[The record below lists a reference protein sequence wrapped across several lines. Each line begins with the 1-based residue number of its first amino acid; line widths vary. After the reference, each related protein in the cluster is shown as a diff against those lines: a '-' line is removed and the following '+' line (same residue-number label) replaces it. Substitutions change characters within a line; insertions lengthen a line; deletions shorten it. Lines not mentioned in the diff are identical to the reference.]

1 MSDFVVV
8 DASLV
13 FKWLVEEENSDVAH
27 AILQVWD
34 RQGIGLAAPHLMPF
48 EVTNALHRRVV
59 RGELAVDVAADLMQD
74 LMSLGTVLH
83 QTPELHGQALKLA
96 SSLRPGAA
104 YDAHYMVLA
113 ENLGCD
119 LWTADRRFHR
129 AAEAT
134 GHVHWIGKWAAQRK

>member
-8 DASLV
+8 GASLV

-27 AILQVWD
+27 AILQVWN
-34 RQGIGLAAPHLMPF
+34 RQDIGLATPHLMPF

-74 LMSLGTVLH
+74 LMSLGDVLH
-83 QTPELHGQALKLA
+83 ETPEHHGQALKLA

-104 YDAHYMVLA
+104 YDAHYIVLA

-134 GHVHWIGKWAAQRK
+134 GHVHWIGEWAAQRK

>member
-27 AILQVWD
+27 AILQVWN
-34 RQGIGLAAPHLMPF
+34 RQGIGLATPHLMPF

-74 LMSLGTVLH
+74 LMSLGGVLH
-83 QTPELHGQALKLA
+83 ETPEHHGQALKLA

-119 LWTADRRFHR
+119 LWTADR
-129 AAEAT
+129 
-134 GHVHWIGKWAAQRK
+134 